1 MSEGY
6 ALEDSRGET
15 VGIVVRQKGDR
26 GFRFHASVGAY
37 DALDGHLFATPVAAQ
52 RAVRDFATSGRNG
65 RKALHAVREAAR

>member
-26 GFRFHASVGAY
+26 AFRFHASTGAY
-37 DALDGHLFATPVAAQ
+37 DALDGHLFATPLAAQ
-52 RAVRDFATSGRNG
+52 RAVSDFSTRRGKHRPQTQWAG
-65 RKALHAVREAAR
+65 AAS